1 MNDKKLYVLTESELQ
16 NICSRFFD
24 RGYYSALYQE
34 DVDDKSTDVWFKCKD
49 SLLSE
54 INQSEVIPVVS
65 YKL

>member
-1 MNDKKLYVLTESELQ
+1 MRLSNSDYWDLFLCYDCTDEQDNDQIL
-16 NICSRFFD
+16 
-24 RGYYSALYQE
+24 E
-34 DVDDKSTDVWFKCKD
+34 DCILVDIDIDKID